1 MHRLSFA
8 PFKALLLWLCLGGVW
23 LSLQAQDAS
32 PTPFPTP
39 APRPVPT
46 YSLAGDGFVLEV
58 YFPSLRQG
66 EAGLLRV
73 TGEGISQVRALF
85 MGNDF
90 PLYPS
95 AEPSDSAWY
104 GFIVADIDARA
115 RDYPFSLLLLGADGQ
130 TKSFEARLNVT
141 SADYIRQS
149 FTVPAERAFLISP
162 EIERNEYARLRAYMS
177 ATSSTRLWD
186 SAGFQAPLNS
196 PISARFG
203 DFRILNQS
211 VQTRH
216 TGTDNSAPVGTPVQ
230 AMAGGIVAFTGRL
243 DIRGNYV
250 LIDHGWGIFTGY
262 AHFSQVNVQ
271 AGDRVS
277 VGQIIGASGNTG
289 RSSGPHL
296 HWELA
301 IGGEWVDGQSFL
313 QTWLP
318 R

>member
-1 MHRLSFA
+1 M
-8 PFKALLLWLCLGGVW
+8 P
-23 LSLQAQDAS
+23 QAQDATPS
-32 PTPFPTP
+32 AIPTPP
-39 APRPVPT
+39 PRPVPT

-73 TGEGISQVRALF
+73 TGEGISQVQALF

-90 PLYPS
+90 PLYAS
-95 AEPSDSAWY
+95 AEGWY

-115 RDYPFSLLLLGADGQ
+115 RDYPFSLLVLGADGQ
-130 TKSFEARLNVT
+130 ARSFEARLNVT
-141 SADYIRQS
+141 SADYIRQN
-149 FTVPAERAFLISP
+149 FTVPSERAFLISP
-162 EIERNEYARLRAYMS
+162 EIERNEYARLQAHMS
-177 ATSSTRLWD
+177 ATSQTALWD
-186 SAGFQAPLNS
+186 VTGFQAPLNS

-230 AMAGGIVAFTGRL
+230 AMAGGTVAFTGML

-250 LIDHGWGIFTGY
+250 LIDHGWGIFSGY

-271 AGDRVS
+271 VGDSVS